1 MERSV
6 VDELQE
12 SRELVE
18 AAALGL
24 KGKKTS
30 IANRL
35 ECIAAEIQREI
46 NELEK
51 KNYQI

>member
-1 MERSV
+1 MEKAIIS
-6 VDELQE
+6 ELQE

-24 KGKKTS
+24 KGKKTN

-35 ECIAAEIQREI
+35 EAIALEIQREI